1 MVIVF
6 NACWFW
12 IGALKTVIDDGFL
25 LEDEIRFFFFLNEVD
40 RMFETNEREG
50 GMRKSEFIWSSTC
63 DWTSFFFLETE

>member
-25 LEDEIRFFFFLNEVD
+25 LEDEIGFFFF
-40 RMFETNEREG
+40 FE
-50 GMRKSEFIWSSTC
+50 
-63 DWTSFFFLETE
+63 